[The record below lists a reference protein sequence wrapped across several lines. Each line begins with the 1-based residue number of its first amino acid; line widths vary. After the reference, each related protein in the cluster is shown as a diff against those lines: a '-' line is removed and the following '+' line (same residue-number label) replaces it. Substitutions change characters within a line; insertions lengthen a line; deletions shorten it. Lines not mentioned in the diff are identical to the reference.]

1 MEIKMKKIY
10 PLLSLL
16 FLNSFGYGQKVYEVI
31 GTYDN
36 GSIKKIEYH
45 QLIDNKIGL
54 LKVVNFYE
62 NGFKKEERSYNEK
75 GISNGLWTEWYDNGQ
90 IKSEGLLNSG
100 YENGLWKYWYKNG
113 KIKEEII
120 YCGSGEYDGLWTKWS
135 ENGEKTV
142 ETWVD
147 GTQEGLSTTW
157 YENGKKKEEGNYKYI
172 SYEKQLEKDG
182 QWIYWDTDGEKIR
195 QETYI
200 DGEKTNMDIF
210 KDGKIIISKS
220 WGTLDF

>member
-1 MEIKMKKIY
+1 MKKFH
-10 PLLSLL
+10 PLLSIFL
-16 FLNSFGYGQKVYEVI
+16 FVSSLCLGKEI
-31 GTYDN
+31 IHTETYDN
-36 GSIKKIEYH
+36 GNIKSIEYH
-45 QLIDNKIGL
+45 QLIDNKIVL
-54 LKVVNFYE
+54 LKIIDFYE
-62 NGFKKEERSYNEK
+62 NGFKKRDHETLEDGRSH
-75 GISNGLWTEWYDNGQ
+75 GFWTEWYDNGQ
-90 IKSEGLLNSG
+90 KKEEGVVISG
-100 YENGLWKYWYKNG
+100 YKNGLWKYWYKNG
-113 KIKEEII
+113 KIKEEIN
-120 YCGSGEYDGLWTKWS
+120 YRGSGEYDGLWTKWS

-172 SYEKQLEKDG
+172 SYENQLEKDG

-200 DGEKTNMDIF
+200 DGEKTSMDIF